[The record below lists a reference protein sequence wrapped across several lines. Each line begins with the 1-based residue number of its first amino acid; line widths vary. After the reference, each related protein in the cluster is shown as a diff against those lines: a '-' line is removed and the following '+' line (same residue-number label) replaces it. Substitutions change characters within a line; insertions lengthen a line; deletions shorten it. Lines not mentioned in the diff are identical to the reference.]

1 MKKNII
7 LLFLLFG
14 FIDLIIISCCP
25 DVLAHTSINK
35 ISIINTDLGNELEN
49 GDMVAYENFNIRLR
63 LAQSYVAGSL
73 PKLNPLNSAYANSC
87 LEDGY
92 DGLKSDIKSFEITCN
107 ESILGIESGMPL
119 NIENNI
125 YADVDVMGSSG
136 LTIEDWISSLNHG
149 AFRDISHDFYFR
161 FSRTIETN
169 KPLTFYF
176 TIELEDGSTFSLA
189 TQSLLIN

>member
-1 MKKNII
+1 MKKKII

-25 DVLAHTSINK
+25 NAIAHTTINSLE
-35 ISIINTDLGNELEN
+35 IVNTDLGSALEN
-49 GDMVAYENFNIRLR
+49 GDMVASENFNIKLKWR
-63 LAQSYVAGSL
+63 QGYVASNF
-73 PKLNPLNSAYANSC
+73 PKLSLLNSAYANSC

-92 DGLKSDIKSFEITCN
+92 AGLKSEIKSLEITCN
-107 ESILGIESGMPL
+107 ESILGIESGTPL
-119 NIENNI
+119 NFENNI

-136 LTIEDWISSLNHG
+136 LTIEDWIGSLNHG

-169 KPLTFYF
+169 KPLIFYF
-176 TIELEDGSTFSLA
+176 TIELENGFTYNLA